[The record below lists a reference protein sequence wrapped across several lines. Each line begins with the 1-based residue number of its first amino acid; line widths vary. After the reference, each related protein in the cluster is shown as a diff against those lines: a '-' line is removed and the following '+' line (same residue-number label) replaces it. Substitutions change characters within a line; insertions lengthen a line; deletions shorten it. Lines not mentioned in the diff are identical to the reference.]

1 MIFQEIIYLLEIIQF
16 RVDKPW
22 VSITNNQCSNLS
34 SNHDIENGTL
44 MSQ

>member
-1 MIFQEIIYLLEIIQF
+1 MIFQEIIYLRNNSISSGQS
-16 RVDKPW
+16 W

-44 MSQ
+44 MS